1 MMLADIIK
9 VSYNMLGR
17 DKYEYEEQDNKS
29 FFSVILKYLLFWPG
43 PALPEANAIVQTK
56 QK

>member
-17 DKYEYEEQDNKS
+17 DKYEYEEQHNES
-29 FFSVILKYLLFWPG
+29 FFSVILEYFLFSSG
-43 PALPEANAIVQTK
+43 PALPEANAIVQAK
-56 QK
+56 